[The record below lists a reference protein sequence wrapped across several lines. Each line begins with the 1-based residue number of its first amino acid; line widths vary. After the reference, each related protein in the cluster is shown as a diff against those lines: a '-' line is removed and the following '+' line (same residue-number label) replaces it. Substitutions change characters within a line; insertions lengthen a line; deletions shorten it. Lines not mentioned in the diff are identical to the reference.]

1 MLAYGPSEAPL
12 TPPIQSRERSRSLY
26 HRRRVLHTSSGP
38 PLLSS
43 CGTDRAVRKHRHMV
57 AKRKDTEVVSQCHVG
72 RGAYP
77 VDCHH
82 LARRLDDDQVL
93 ELEDMFDQDTCRL
106 SWGARDRR
114 SVHRWE
120 DQASPRRIGAFVYTV
135 GLRAAPRGRDSV
147 HRWEDQGSLRSIWG
161 VCVHCWAAG
170 LGCGWP
176 WDRNSVHK
184 WDDQDSLRSIWG
196 VCVHCWAAGLGCG
209 WPWDR
214 NSVHKWEDQ
223 ASPRR
228 IGAFVY
234 TIVSRATRGA
244 RRWETG
250 IISKHTSRETRY
262 ASIAVKAT
270 NSALAAIR
278 PRMMAQAAGWARF
291 IVQPMPKRLGR
302 NKLASSR
309 LR

>member
-12 TPPIQSRERSRSLY
+12 TPPIQSRERLRSLY

-43 CGTDRAVRKHRHMV
+43 RGTDRAVRKHRHMV
-57 AKRKDTEVVSQCHVG
+57 AKREDTEVVSQCHVG
-72 RGAYP
+72 RGAHP

-114 SVHRWE
+114 SVHRWVVR
-120 DQASPRRIGAFVYTV
+120 ASKRRFGAFVYTV
-135 GLRAAPRGRDSV
+135 VSRAAPRGGNSV
-147 HRWEDQGSLRSIWG
+147 HRWEDR
-161 VCVHCWAAG
+161 
-170 LGCGWP
+170 
-176 WDRNSVHK
+176 
-184 WDDQDSLRSIWG
+184 
-196 VCVHCWAAGLGCG
+196 
-209 WPWDR
+209 
-214 NSVHKWEDQ
+214 

-228 IGAFVY
+228 FGAFVY
-234 TIVSRATRGA
+234 TVVLRTTRGA

-250 IISKHTSRETRY
+250 IISKHTRPWTRY

-278 PRMMAQAAGWARF
+278 PRMIAQAAGWAKF

>member
-12 TPPIQSRERSRSLY
+12 TSPIQSRERSRSLY

-120 DQASPRRIGAFVYTV
+120 DRASPRRIGAFVYTV
-135 GLRAAPRGRDSV
+135 GL
-147 HRWEDQGSLRSIWG
+147 
-161 VCVHCWAAG
+161 
-170 LGCGWP
+170 
-176 WDRNSVHK
+176 
-184 WDDQDSLRSIWG
+184 
-196 VCVHCWAAGLGCG
+196 
-209 WPWDR
+209 
-214 NSVHKWEDQ
+214 
-223 ASPRR
+223 
-228 IGAFVY
+228 
-234 TIVSRATRGA
+234 RATRGA